1 MKISELLRICGVR
14 PQDTAV
20 VKCALGAQIAGQQ
33 VLLDE
38 LRAFFAPGVLV
49 MPTGGDAATAVPG
62 GIFDPVN
69 TPSGEGE
76 LSELFRSLPDVVRS
90 CHPVNSLAA
99 LGESSQ
105 WLMAGHELCPTSYS
119 PASPWW
125 KICQQSGKMI
135 LIGCGLES
143 AGVIAA
149 AEEWAGS
156 ARLSKRFYHR
166 RLALG
171 NGRNRRIKVK
181 FHTGNHA
188 LNYFKAEELLKS
200 AGLLSRSTWDYGDVI
215 VMDMNGCVDFL
226 LRHLRRKP
234 RFFAARR
241 RSVNL
246 KKI

>member
-1 MKISELLRICGVR
+1 MKISELLRICGVKSD
-14 PQDTAV
+14 DTAV
-20 VKCALGAQIAGQQ
+20 VKCALSGQIADWGA
-33 VLLDE
+33 LLDE
-38 LRAFFAPGVLV
+38 LTAFFAPGVLV
-49 MPTGGDAATAVPG
+49 MPTGNDAATAVPG

-76 LSELFRSLPDVVRS
+76 LSELFRTRPGVVRS
-90 CHPVNSLAA
+90 LHPAGSLAA
-99 LGESSQ
+99 LGEASQ
-105 WLMAGHELCPTSYS
+105 WLMAGHELCPSPFS

-125 KICQQSGKMI
+125 KICQQGGKMI

-143 AGVIAA
+143 AG
-149 AEEWAGS
+149 AGC
-156 ARLSKRFYHR
+156 AKLSKRFYHR

-171 NGRNRRIKVK
+171 NGRNRRIKIK
-181 FHTGNHA
+181 FHTGNHF
-188 LNYFKAEELLKS
+188 LNYSKAEELLKT
-200 AGLLSRSTWDYGDVI
+200 AGLLARTTWDHGDVI